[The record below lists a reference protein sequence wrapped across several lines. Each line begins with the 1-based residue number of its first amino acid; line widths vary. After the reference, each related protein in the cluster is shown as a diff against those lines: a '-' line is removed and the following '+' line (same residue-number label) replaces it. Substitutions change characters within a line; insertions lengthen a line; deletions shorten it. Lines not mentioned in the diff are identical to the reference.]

1 MSIDLNALSAKEAIT
16 ALYIGYYDRAPDAAG
31 LNYWTEI
38 LQRNIDTNGERG
50 KDLFEIA
57 DQFSTQ
63 LETRTKYPF
72 FETGAV
78 ADARSFIEQVYLNL
92 LDRPGD
98 QAGVDFWTDKLLNNP
113 NMSDGEIIIRMIRGA
128 QNEDATLI
136 LNKIEVA
143 SDWATSAA
151 NAGISTPSN
160 PIGEIVNGDLVV
172 LDEPTNNFVNSI
184 LDNVDATSASVDAA
198 KAATDD
204 FISGY
209 GNDAPIAAND
219 TAAVNEDGILDDGV
233 ISTAADPDG
242 DDLIYSIAPGDGPA
256 NGTVVMS
263 ADGTY
268 VYTPDANF
276 SGADTFTYTV
286 TDPSGESDTATVT
299 VTVNPV
305 NDAPVAAS
313 IQGGVTEGGAVATV
327 DLKTVTSDVDGD
339 GLTYALVTSADGLS
353 IDSATGVVSLD
364 PTVAAYEGLAQGET
378 RQVEATYSVTD
389 GTVTVQNTVTFT
401 VTGTDDAPVASN
413 ASIGAV
419 EDGAIVRGQV
429 FATDIDSDS
438 ITYAVASAPA
448 GLTFNSNGS
457 YEFDPSH
464 PAYQGLDTND
474 APLSI
479 PVVFTATAD
488 GQSDAGVLTI
498 TVTGTNDAP
507 VASAIQG
514 NAVEDGANIT
524 LQLSS
529 VTSDVDGEALTY
541 SLVTGA
547 PGLSIDAAT
556 GAVTLDPS
564 NVAYQSLAQGEVVNV
579 GAVYAVTDGT
589 VTVQNTITFTVTGT
603 NDAPTASDLA
613 VGGIEN
619 ITVLGAV
626 AANDVDG
633 DVLTYSASNA
643 VNGAVSM
650 DAGTG
655 AFEFEPNANF
665 AGVASFEFTVTDI
678 YGASVTKTVTLN
690 FVDVVNTLT
699 PDIDIIDLVGASSE
713 VVQGSQDT
721 LTAGDEVT
729 GGSEDILQIS
739 ISGSNGGDTP
749 VLFGGFEA
757 NIGTFSVTNDDFES
771 NLAVFDMSDSQ
782 VGLLEVE
789 NGLGG
794 TLFANVAMNADSDGD
809 GHDEIDLNII
819 NGTAGMNVILDIET
833 AAEPGLDEA
842 NIFLSDSDNDPMD
855 IDTIALIDTPLT
867 LPLLDDD
874 VAAGIERV
882 NFATEGADVRV
893 MDFNT
898 QGATQFYITSP
909 GRTVIGD
916 TGDLF
921 SSSVDTSRDG
931 FGMITGGIENA
942 LSTSVFDVDASS
954 SLAGSGG
961 VALSIEQ
968 SDGGSIATHNGTIGN
983 ETRVIGTDGGDWIE
997 AGDTDDQIDVG
1008 EGNNTVR
1015 AGNGINDIDAGDGN
1029 NLILT
1034 GNGVDDIT
1042 VGNGNNDINA
1052 GNGNNDVTAGDGNNT
1067 IITGTGVDNVVVGN
1081 GNNNISTDAGDD
1093 SVDAGNGVNVI
1104 NAGDGDDYVIA
1115 GNGGNIVDLGAGD
1128 DEADTGDGA
1137 DRITIGSGDDI
1148 VSAGSGD
1155 DVIIGEDNF
1164 DASWN
1169 GIVGQEK
1176 DQIDGS
1182 AGRDELRID
1191 AGSTDTNFRL
1201 VSNVE
1206 ILTLTTAG
1214 TTILDGLNNLPG
1226 TGFAQA
1232 AGIDTINALNAGSD
1246 EVDAGTFSS
1255 ALTVNFGSGDDML
1268 TTGSGDDVFNSEIDT
1283 VTDADMLNAGL
1294 GVDTLNLDGDT
1305 TLSASNQLFGFER
1318 INLDTAEND
1327 SNNDIEGNQYDIT
1340 LDNDNA
1346 PNPNPNSNGLNPA
1359 LASILTIDGSS
1370 LTADLDGAGPN
1381 QAEDVILDA
1390 SLVDEFRLDITT
1402 GEAGDVITSGQLDD
1416 MIVTNGGN
1424 DVVTLIAGNNSF
1436 DTGTGDDDVTLGT
1449 GVDTGDMGAGN
1460 DDLNLANE
1468 SDLTA
1473 ADTIDGGDGYDQVY
1487 SGAGLTDDQ
1496 FTGLSNFEE
1505 LLVTSNG
1512 VTEMGDEAEGAG
1524 FGKVVLADGGPNT
1537 LNAGNFDTGLLVF
1550 GGNNDDVITTGD
1562 GSDSIYGRNGS
1573 DVINAGEGNNFV
1585 DGGDGDD
1592 SITTGSGAD
1601 RVRTGNGDDTV
1612 STGGGNDVVEIASG
1626 DENIDLGSGDDSVE
1640 ARDNELTVDDVIDG
1654 GVGFDTI
1661 VLMNGPDENP
1671 DANTGVNA
1679 ALDLGN
1685 VQNVDRITFG
1695 HPTGPGDE
1703 DINPATDNDTV
1714 NEPVAQSHFI
1724 SIFGDDTD
1732 VDTLTNL
1739 DIDGSVLE
1747 DELDTLEIFLSNTI
1761 DQDYTFSIS
1770 GPMSGDGVVEKEAGG
1785 ANNNIDIDFGAGE
1798 DRLIIAANEFGANI
1812 DVDFDGGFDTVEIS
1826 SGLNQDDDYVGVQTG
1841 TLEQL
1846 TSSTGVML
1854 MATLGAQADR
1864 AGLNTITTN
1873 NGGSNIVLD
1882 PVFNNAL
1889 DLNVGDGV
1897 DIFDASNTLSVVS
1910 LHVDEGEITAVDVI
1924 QGGMTAGD
1932 VVTITSTGNA
1942 GDDFSNTSGFET
1954 FVTTGDPA
1962 NDVGMTFSNTSF
1974 NGNAANRIVIDATN
1988 LDDGDANT
1996 TNEGG
2001 LTVNAGGVTGARAF
2015 TIDSGNGDDSIT
2027 TGAGNDIVDLGLGND
2042 FVDTGLGNDIV
2053 TNADGDKTVITR
2065 DGSDQV
2071 TLGNGNNTV
2080 DTGADSNFA
2089 STGLDDD
2096 MVDVGNGN
2104 NTIITGRGADVV
2116 TAGNGDNTID
2126 TSSASEDGVD
2136 VVTVGSGSNTIITG
2150 DGADVITAGL
2160 NGGIDGDNTIDAGAG
2175 ADVVVSGDGNDT
2187 ITGGGD
2193 ADTLTG
2199 GAGDDAFRFV
2209 SIDDSRGL
2217 VRDTITDFTEG
2228 DDRIEIETQV
2238 IYEALVDRFVNA
2250 PNSQPIP
2257 VGYNIDTPMALGMS
2271 LFNNAGADNG
2281 GPGFAQDGL
2290 DAQGAVSQNANDFLF
2305 DYILE
2310 VNNVQGWTKL
2320 WVDVNDD
2327 GVLNGQD
2334 LQIFLPGVTSLSGD
2348 NDIVLI
2354 DTIAPEIDDV
2364 SLSISEVRHN
2374 QSTPANGVNEVE
2386 GDFDGNS
2393 AGDEIGVMNST
2404 DDTTIEGQMVATD
2417 SGGGPVSYDAQT
2429 TVGNYGTFT
2438 VDVNGNYTYEA
2449 GDTQTQRENIE
2460 ALDDGDQEQ
2469 DTFTVQVEDGYGNM
2483 STATVTVTVDGA
2495 DDEPVLTAVTD
2506 GSVSENFDATTEVTA
2521 GLSGTLMASDAD
2533 TNDTLTFGV
2542 DNSSPTGNPDEVS
2555 VIGSYGTLVL
2565 NTVSGVYTYTYNDAA
2580 VEAVALGETPV
2591 DNFTMFVT
2599 DGDDANV
2606 TDTFTVTIN
2615 GNNDA
2620 PTAGDAGDTD
2630 TGAIQ
2635 ETNATNLTASGV
2647 LTAND
2652 VDASDQLTAT
2662 VTVSAAGDGG
2672 TIAGEAGFLTING
2685 GVPFNP
2691 ADGSV
2696 QNVPWTFNS
2705 GAETYNSLAEGETRT
2720 LTYTVTYTDDN
2731 GGSSLT
2737 ATDTVTIVITG
2748 SNDTPTIDVVG
2759 TNGDS
2764 NSTVL
2769 TEGAGSFTLVGD
2781 NGTLTVTDLDITDEL
2796 AITVASPRAVIN
2808 DTGAQ
2813 NGPTTA
2819 ISAGLQADIDAAVLT
2834 VLPDPAVAGALTT
2847 EQVTWTFAPTA
2858 GSQFDELQEGD
2869 TLTLEYDIS
2878 VNDGNG
2884 GTDLETISVVI
2895 NGTNDEVSFVSLQ
2908 PIFGPSSDL
2917 DISETIGSSVSQSL
2931 NTVMDLRVED
2941 LDVGDEITVTVVGD
2955 AIVTYDE
2962 VGAPSPGVAP
2972 VEDSVDLSTIALA
2985 SNIDTSSLGNPRVSN
3000 GGELVFSADYS
3011 ATEDLDWLREGDTLT
3026 LAYDIEVSD
3035 GLSSF
3040 VTDYDIV
3047 ITGTNDAVTATST
3060 AGAIT
3065 EDGGSDGSEDIA
3077 DNGAFDV
3084 TDQDLGDTVTITW
3097 GDADASQNGGPVR
3110 ADSPL
3115 GSSPSVNTTGLL
3127 AASNLT
3133 INTAA
3138 SGTTISTNGETV
3150 SGTWE
3155 YAASGVD
3162 LDWLRDG
3169 ETLTLT
3175 YEVTVQDDAATSSSS
3190 TEDIVVV
3197 ITGTNDAAVF
3207 AGSDSSLATATELP
3221 DASAQIVGPIG
3232 GTIDVTDQDVGDD
3245 LTFQVSTGTA
3255 TYDGTNLPNGA
3266 LTTAGVPDVSAL
3278 LSNTLVT
3285 VTPTV
3290 SNGETVQTTWTY
3302 TAPAFDLDWLEDGEE
3317 LVLSFDVAVSDD
3329 GGTTFTGSETISVTI
3344 SGANDAPTLVAVD
3357 ATGTG
3362 TEGGTLT
3369 SSGTLTYTD
3378 VDVNDAATINASA
3391 LAVTGSFVDN
3401 GGTVP
3406 AATLTAL
3413 QSDLSVAFAGA
3424 QTAGANTVNWSFDP
3438 GTETFDFIGK
3448 DETLVLTYTVS
3459 IEDDN
3464 GVEATQ
3470 DVTVTITGINDA
3482 PTLDV
3487 NRALVDGDS
3496 ISLTASD
3503 PDLNDLL
3510 QLEVAVGG
3518 VQDIANN
3525 GSAQTDFDVEEQ
3537 GAIKVTDLIVE
3548 DPYGAQGDSGYVLI
3562 EGTATG
3568 DTMSAVASGNGI
3580 YFGFGGDDDITG
3592 GAGQDII
3599 NGGEGADVMTGG
3611 DGDGVEDQF
3620 YFSDADF
3627 VDATG
3632 SVFSSRVVE
3641 FDNGVD
3647 RILHFDDAAAGG
3659 INSTTANDRII
3670 LDADINGQQYTAGSF
3685 SSFGT
3690 ITITSDDTLDFVDGA
3705 TAGVYQAQGTYDD
3718 TAGTFT
3724 FGTTATDVDFLLVEG
3739 ATAGTGVSLVGL
3751 NMLVFDNDL
3760 PTP

>member
-1 MSIDLNALSAKEAIT
+1 MSIDLSALSAKEAIT

-113 NMSDGEIIIRMIRGA
+113 DMSDGEIIIRMIRGA
-128 QNEDATLI
+128 KNEDATLI

-143 SDWATSAA
+143 CDWAVSAA

-160 PIGEIVNGDLVV
+160 PIGEIVNGNLVV
-172 LDEPTNNFVNSI
+172 LDESTNDFVNSI

-198 KAATDD
+198 KAVTDN
-204 FISGY
+204 FIASY

-219 TAAVNEDGILDDGV
+219 TASVNEDGVLDDGV

-242 DDLIYSIAPGDGPA
+242 DALTYSIAPGDGPA
-256 NGTVVMS
+256 NGTVVMN

-268 VYTPDANF
+268 VYTPDADFN
-276 SGADTFTYTV
+276 GADTFTYTV

-313 IQGGVTEGGAVATV
+313 IQGGATEGGVVATV

-339 GLTYALVTSADGLS
+339 ALTYALVTSADGLS
-353 IDSATGVVSLD
+353 IDAATGVVSLD

-389 GTVTVQNTVTFT
+389 GAVTVQNTVTFT

-419 EDGAIVRGQV
+419 EDGAIVRGRV

-438 ITYAVASAPA
+438 ITYAVANAPA
-448 GLTFNSNGS
+448 GLTFNSDGS

-488 GQSDAGVLTI
+488 GKSDAGVLTI

-514 NAVEDGANIT
+514 NAVEDGANVT

-547 PGLSIDAAT
+547 PGLTIDAAT

-564 NVAYQSLAQGEVVNV
+564 NVAYQSLAEGEVVNV

-603 NDAPTASDLA
+603 NDAPTASDLT

-678 YGASVTKTVTLN
+678 YGGSVTKTVTLN

-699 PDIDIIDLVGASSE
+699 PDIDIIDLVGAGSE

-729 GGSEDILQIS
+729 GGAEDILQIS
-739 ISGSNGGDTP
+739 ISGSNGGDAP
-749 VLFGGFEA
+749 VQFGGFEA

-794 TLFANVAMNADSDGD
+794 TLFANVAMNADTDGD

-833 AAEPGLDEA
+833 AAESGLDEA

-855 IDTIALIDTPLT
+855 INTIALIDTPLT

-874 VAAGIERV
+874 VASGIERV
-882 NFATEGADVRV
+882 NFETAGADVRV

-916 TGDLF
+916 SGDLF

-931 FGMITGGIENA
+931 FGSISGGIENA
-942 LSTSVFDVDASS
+942 LSTSVFDVNASFS
-954 SLAGSGG
+954 PAGSGG
-961 VALSIEQ
+961 VALSIVE
-968 SDGGSIATHNGTIGN
+968 SDGGSIVTHDGVAGN
-983 ETRVIGTDGGDWIE
+983 ETRVIGTDGDDWIE
-997 AGDTDDQIDVG
+997 AADTDDQIDVG
-1008 EGNNTVR
+1008 EGNNTVQAGDGINDID
-1015 AGNGINDIDAGDGN
+1015 AGNGNNLIITGTGPDDITVGDGSNDIDAGDGN
-1029 NLILT
+1029 N
-1034 GNGVDDIT
+1034 
-1042 VGNGNNDINA
+1042 
-1052 GNGNNDVTAGDGNNT
+1052 DVIAGDGNNT
-1067 IITGTGVDNVVVGN
+1067 IITGTGADYIVVGN
-1081 GNNNISTDAGDD
+1081 GSNNIDAGD
-1093 SVDAGNGVNVI
+1093 GNDYI
-1104 NAGDGDDYVIA
+1104 NAGDGFNIIDAGNNNDDIVA
-1115 GNGGNIVDLGAGD
+1115 GNGGNIIDLGDGNDA
-1128 DEADTGDGA
+1128 ALTGDGA
-1137 DRITIGSGDDI
+1137 DQITIGGGIDAVDSGD
-1148 VSAGSGD
+1148 GD
-1155 DVIIGEDNF
+1155 DVIIGTGGDF
-1164 DASWN
+1164 DASWLGDVIN
-1169 GIVGQEK
+1169 GN
-1176 DQIDGS
+1176 
-1182 AGRDELRID
+1182 AGRDELVID
-1191 AGSTDTNFRL
+1191 AGSTDFNFL
-1201 VSNVE
+1201 NVDNVE
-1206 ILTLTTAG
+1206 ILTLVTAG
-1214 TTILDGLNNLPG
+1214 VTTLDGLNNIG
-1226 TGFAQA
+1226 TGYAQA
-1232 AGIDTINALNAGSD
+1232 AGIDTINVLNAGD
-1246 EVDAGTFSS
+1246 DTVDADSFSS
-1255 ALTVNFGSGDDML
+1255 ALTVNFGIGDDML
-1268 TTGSGDDVFNSEIDT
+1268 MTGSGDDVFNSEIGT
-1283 VTDADMLNAGL
+1283 VTEADVLDAGL
-1294 GVDTLNLDGDT
+1294 GFDTLNLDGDT

-1318 INLDTAEND
+1318 INLDTAENG
-1327 SNNDIEGNQYDIT
+1327 SNNDAEGNQYNIT

-1370 LTADLDGAGPN
+1370 LTADLDGIGSN
-1381 QAEDVILDA
+1381 QAENVILNA
-1390 SLVDEFRLDITT
+1390 SAVDEFRLDITT

-1424 DVVTLIAGNNSF
+1424 DTVTLIAGDNTF
-1436 DTGTGDDDVTLGT
+1436 DTGSSNDDVVLGT
-1449 GVDTGDMGAGN
+1449 GVDTGNLGTGD
-1460 DDLNLANE
+1460 DDLILVDENNLT
-1468 SDLTA
+1468 S
-1473 ADTIDGGDGYDQVY
+1473 ADTVDGGDGYDVLY
-1487 SGAGLTDDQ
+1487 SDAGLTDDQ
-1496 FTGLSNFEE
+1496 FTGLSNFEA
-1505 LLVTSNG
+1505 LATTSNG
-1512 VTEMGDEAEGAG
+1512 VTEMDDEAEDAG
-1524 FGKVVLADGGPNT
+1524 FTTVFLANGGQNT
-1537 LNAGNFDTGLLVF
+1537 LDAGGFDSGLQVF
-1550 GGNNDDVITTGD
+1550 GGNGVDIITTGD
-1562 GSDSIYGRNGS
+1562 GGDSISSGAGN
-1573 DVINAGEGNNFV
+1573 DVIDAGEGGNFV
-1585 DGGDGDD
+1585 DGGADD
-1592 SITTGSGAD
+1592 DNITTGSGSD
-1601 RVRTGNGDDTV
+1601 RVQTGTGDDIV
-1612 STGGGNDVVEIASG
+1612 STGGGDDVVEIDSG
-1626 DENIDLGSGDDSVE
+1626 NENIDLGSGDDTVE
-1640 ARDNELTVDDVIDG
+1640 ARDDELTVADVIDG
-1654 GVGFDTI
+1654 GVGFDKI
-1661 VLMNGPDENP
+1661 LLMNGPGESP
-1671 DANTGVNA
+1671 DANAGVDA
-1679 ALDLGN
+1679 QIDLGN
-1685 VQNVDRITFG
+1685 VQNVEQITFDDAF
-1695 HPTGPGDE
+1695 GPDDE
-1703 DINPATDNDTV
+1703 DINPASDADAIR
-1714 NEPVAQSHFI
+1714 EEVAQTHTI
-1724 SIFGDDTD
+1724 AIFGADTD

-1739 DIDGSVLE
+1739 DIDGRALE
-1747 DELDTLEIFLSNTI
+1747 DELDTLQIFLSNTI

-1770 GPMSGDGVVEKEAGG
+1770 GPLLGDGVIEKEAGG
-1785 ANNNIDIDFGAGE
+1785 ANNNISIDFGTGD

-1846 TSSTGVML
+1846 TSSAGVML

-1873 NGGSNIVLD
+1873 DAGSNIALD

-1889 DLNVGDGV
+1889 DLNVANGV
-1897 DIFDASNTLSVVS
+1897 DIFDASGTLSVVT
-1910 LHVDEGEITAVDVI
+1910 LNVDEGEITAADVI
-1924 QGGMTAGD
+1924 QGGATAND
-1932 VVTITSTGNA
+1932 LVIVTSTAAA

-1974 NGNAANRIVIDATN
+1974 NGNAAGNRIVIDATN
-1988 LDDGDANT
+1988 LDDGNANAT
-1996 TNEGG
+1996 TEGG
-2001 LTVNAGGVTGARAF
+2001 LTVNAGDVTGTRAF
-2015 TIDSGNGDDSIT
+2015 TIDSGNGNDNIT
-2027 TGAGNDIVDLGLGND
+2027 TGAGDDIVDLGLGND
-2042 FVDTGLGNDIV
+2042 VVDTGLGNDIV

-2065 DGSDQV
+2065 DGDDQV
-2071 TLGNGNNTV
+2071 TLGDGDNTV
-2080 DTGADSNFA
+2080 NTGADSAFA
-2089 STGLDDD
+2089 STGSDDD
-2096 MVDVGNGN
+2096 TVVVGDGD
-2104 NTIITGRGADVV
+2104 NTITTGRGADVV

-2126 TSSASEDGVD
+2126 TSSETEDGVD

-2150 DGADVITAGL
+2150 DGADVITVGL
-2160 NGGIDGDNTIDAGAG
+2160 NGGNDGDNTIDAGAG

-2187 ITGGGD
+2187 ITGGGS

-2217 VRDTITDFTEG
+2217 VRDTITDFSEG

-2238 IYEALVDRFVNA
+2238 IYEALVKRFVEG
-2250 PNSQPIP
+2250 PSPQPIP
-2257 VGYNIDTPMALGMS
+2257 AGYNIDTPMALGMS

-2290 DAQGAVSQNANDFLF
+2290 DAQGAVSQNANDYKF

-2310 VNNVQGWTKL
+2310 VNSVQGWTKL

-2334 LQIFLPGVTSLSGD
+2334 LQIFLPDVTSLSGD
-2348 NDIVLI
+2348 DDIVLI

-2374 QSTPANGVNEVE
+2374 DLSATVNGVNEVE
-2386 GDFDGNS
+2386 GDFNGNS
-2393 AGDEIGVMNST
+2393 AGDEIGVMDSS
-2404 DDTTIEGQMVATD
+2404 DTTIEGQMVATD
-2417 SGGGPVSYDAQT
+2417 SGGGPVTYTAQIGT
-2429 TVGNYGTFT
+2429 EGTYGTFT
-2438 VDVNGNYTYEA
+2438 VDVNGNYTYQA
-2449 GDTQTQRENIE
+2449 GATQAQRDNIE

-2483 STATVTVTVDGA
+2483 STATVTVAVDGA

-2506 GSVSENFDATTEVTA
+2506 GSVTENFNATTEVTA
-2521 GLSGTLMASDAD
+2521 DLSGTLTASDVDA
-2533 TNDTLTFGV
+2533 NDTLTFGV
-2542 DNSSPTGNPDEVS
+2542 AGSSPTVNPNEVS
-2555 VIGSYGTLVL
+2555 VTGLYGTLVL
-2565 NTVSGVYTYTYNDAA
+2565 NTASGDYTYTYNDAA
-2580 VEAVALGETPV
+2580 VEAVARGETPV

-2615 GNNDA
+2615 GDNDA
-2620 PTAGDAGDTD
+2620 PTAGDASDTD

-2635 ETNATNLTASGV
+2635 ETNATNLTAFGY

-2652 VDASDQLTAT
+2652 VDATDQLTAT
-2662 VTVSAAGDGG
+2662 VTVAVAGDGG
-2672 TIAGEAGFLTING
+2672 VIAGEAGFLTING

-2691 ADGSV
+2691 QDDSV
-2696 QNVPWTFNS
+2696 QNVSWSFNS
-2705 GAETYNSLAEGETRT
+2705 GAETYNSLAAGETRT

-2731 GGSSLT
+2731 GGNSLS

-2748 SNDTPTIDVVG
+2748 SNDTPNIDVVG
-2759 TNGDS
+2759 AAGDD

-2769 TEGAGSFTLVGD
+2769 TEGAGSVDLTGD
-2781 NGTLTVTDLDITDEL
+2781 TGTLTATDLDITDEL
-2796 AITVASPRAVIN
+2796 AITVAAPRAVIN

-2813 NGPTTA
+2813 NGVTTA
-2819 ISAGLQADIDAAVLT
+2819 ISAGLQADIDAAVLS
-2834 VLPDPAVAGALTT
+2834 VAPNPAVAGAGVTT
-2847 EQVTWTFAPTA
+2847 EQVTWTFAPA
-2858 GSQFDELQEGD
+2858 GGSQFDELQAGD
-2869 TLTLEYDIS
+2869 TLTLEYDIT

-2884 GTDLETISVVI
+2884 GTDLETISIVI
-2895 NGTNDEVSFVSLQ
+2895 NGTNDEVSFVELT
-2908 PIFGPSSDL
+2908 PPSNLALFEDNG
-2917 DISETIGSSVSQSL
+2917 DSSAQLLFTPL
-2931 NTVMDLRVED
+2931 NLVVED
-2941 LDVGDEITVTVVGD
+2941 LDVGDEVTLTVVGNAD
-2955 AIVTYDE
+2955 VTYDE
-2962 VGAPSPGVAP
+2962 VGAPVPSVAP

-2985 SNIDTSSLGNPRVSN
+2985 SNISTTLLGNPQVSN
-3000 GGELVFSADYS
+3000 GGQLTFSANYVS
-3011 ATEDLDWLREGDTLT
+3011 VEDVDWLREGDTLT
-3026 LAYDIEVSD
+3026 LAYDLQVSD

-3040 VTDYDIV
+3040 VTDYDVV
-3047 ITGTNDAVTATST
+3047 ITGSNDEVTAVST

-3065 EDGGSDGSEDIA
+3065 EDSGSDGSENIS
-3077 DNGAFDV
+3077 DNGEFDV

-3097 GDADASQNGGPVR
+3097 SNAVASQNGGPVR
-3110 ADSPL
+3110 ADAPF
-3115 GSSPSVNTTGLL
+3115 GSLQSVNTLGLL
-3127 AASNLT
+3127 DASNLT
-3133 INTAA
+3133 INTQA
-3138 SGTTISTNGETV
+3138 SGTTITTNGEIV
-3150 SGTWE
+3150 DGTWE
-3155 YAASGVD
+3155 YAANGVD
-3162 LDWLRDG
+3162 LDWLREG

-3175 YEVTVQDDAATSSSS
+3175 YEVVVTDDAATTSTS
-3190 TEDIVVV
+3190 TEDVVVV
-3197 ITGTNDAAVF
+3197 ITGANDAAVF
-3207 AGSDSSLATATELP
+3207 AGSDSSTAFANELL
-3221 DASAQIVGPIG
+3221 DASNQVVGPVG
-3232 GTIDVTDQDVGDD
+3232 GTIDVTDQDVGDA
-3245 LTFQVSTGTA
+3245 LTFQVSGGRA
-3255 TYDGTNLPNGA
+3255 TYDGTSLPDVNLTA
-3266 LTTAGVPDVSAL
+3266 AGVPDVSAL
-3278 LSNTLVT
+3278 LASGLVS
-3285 VTPTV
+3285 VTPTT

-3302 TAPAFDLDWLEDGEE
+3302 TAPAFDLDWLEDDED
-3317 LVLSFDVAVSDD
+3317 LIVSFDVAVSDD
-3329 GGTTFTGSETISVTI
+3329 GGSTFTGAEIISVRFT
-3344 SGANDAPTLVAVD
+3344 GTNDAPTLVAVD

-3378 VDVNDAATINASA
+3378 VDVDDTATINASA
-3391 LAVTGSFVDN
+3391 LAVSGSFIDN

-3413 QSDLSVAFAGA
+3413 QSDLNVAFASA
-3424 QTAGANTVNWSFDP
+3424 QTAGDNTVNWSFDP
-3438 GTETFDFIGK
+3438 GAETFDFVGK

-3459 IEDDN
+3459 MEDDN
-3464 GVEATQ
+3464 GVEVTQ
-3470 DVTVTITGINDA
+3470 DVTVTITGINDV
-3482 PTLDV
+3482 PILVV
-3487 NRALVDGDS
+3487 NTDLVDADS

-3518 VQDIANN
+3518 DQDIANDS
-3525 GSAQTDFDVEEQ
+3525 GATTDFAVEEQ

-3548 DPYGAQGDSGYVLI
+3548 DPYGAQGDSGYVLV
-3562 EGTATG
+3562 EGTAAG
-3568 DTMSAVASGNGI
+3568 DTMSPVASGSGI
-3580 YFGFGGDDDITG
+3580 YYGFGGADSITGGSNADIIFGGASDDTIVGGGGADTLTGGTGADTLTG
-3592 GAGQDII
+3592 GAG
-3599 NGGEGADVMTGG
+3599 ADTFVIDDGNDTGLG
-3611 DGDGVEDQF
+3611 
-3620 YFSDADF
+3620 
-3627 VDATG
+3627 
-3632 SVFSSRVVE
+3632 
-3641 FDNGVD
+3641 
-3647 RILHFDDAAAGG
+3647 
-3659 INSTTANDRII
+3659 
-3670 LDADINGQQYTAGSF
+3670 
-3685 SSFGT
+3685 
-3690 ITITSDDTLDFVDGA
+3690 
-3705 TAGVYQAQGTYDD
+3705 
-3718 TAGTFT
+3718 AGTFDSIT
-3724 FGTTATDVDFLLVEG
+3724 DFVSGTDQIQFTTSFLGVEFEHNPTVGDDLATVGAAVAAANGVMAPGGGAEVMFLYDSGGGNNGWLVADQNDDGSADWAIE
-3739 ATAGTGVSLVGL
+3739 LVGG
-3751 NMLVFDNDL
+3751 NTAAFWDGGTDIA
-3760 PTP
+3760 